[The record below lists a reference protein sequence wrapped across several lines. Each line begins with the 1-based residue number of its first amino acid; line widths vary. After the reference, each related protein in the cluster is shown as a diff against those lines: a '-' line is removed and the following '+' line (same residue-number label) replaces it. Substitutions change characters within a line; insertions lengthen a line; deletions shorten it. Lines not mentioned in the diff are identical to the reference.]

1 MNRTHAA
8 RQLLALGPL
17 SFGQFTEVT
26 GWPASACR
34 RVLSYLVDDLGEA
47 SRLDQ
52 VYRMTNG
59 SELPVMPSPHHES
72 AVRQGADDVPALLRQ
87 AGSQDT
93 TQQGSGQSH
102 AGGDCM
108 APGKP
113 AAGAGAGVAGQ
124 AATGVKA

>member
-1 MNRTHAA
+1 MDLLTPTVNVPAERAKLRRLRNEINEEAQA
-8 RQLLALGPL
+8 RLEYERNYTARGY
-17 SFGQFTEVT
+17 
-26 GWPASACR
+26 R
-34 RVLSYLVDDLGEA
+34 RA
-47 SRLDQ
+47 Q
-52 VYRMTNG
+52 V
-59 SELPVMPSPHHES
+59 SELPVMSGPHHES

-124 AATGVKA
+124 AAAGVKA